1 MKLKIEI
8 DDAMRVIVSHPCDA
22 CDVMVPTDE
31 YLGCGDDYL
40 CSDCFGDPAYFRKK
54 KKTPDEMYIHDWLI
68 FLDEDHPLEFGPIA
82 IHKDVLDPKC
92 IEAADCSSPNPDDD
106 ITRFGPG
113 SLALSCES
121 INDMMFDVNHVH
133 ILADEGF
140 IDVSKAHTIFKT
152 QGGAK

>member
-68 FLDEDHPLEFGPIA
+68 FLDEDHPLECGPIA

-92 IEAADCSSPNPDDD
+92 IEAADCSSPNPEDD
-106 ITRFGPG
+106 ITQFGPG
-113 SLALSCES
+113 CFASS
-121 INDMMFDVNHVH
+121 IHSIEDLFFDVTHVYT
-133 ILADEGF
+133 LMDEGF
-140 IDVSKAHTIFKT
+140 ITRDGANQIFKD